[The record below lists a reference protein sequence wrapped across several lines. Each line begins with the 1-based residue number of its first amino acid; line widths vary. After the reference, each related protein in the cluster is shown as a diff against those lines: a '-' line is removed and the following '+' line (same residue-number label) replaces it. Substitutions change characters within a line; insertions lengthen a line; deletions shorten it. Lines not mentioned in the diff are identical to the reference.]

1 MSQAVAA
8 PSTGDCVIVGG
19 KSVVATGISGDLAGS
34 RRAVLA
40 GMLLGSVAIATPAV
54 AMTSQP
60 LGWAGA
66 VARWRSAKAAHKK
79 ASQAF
84 TVAQQN
90 YYMDRPSPLANIR
103 YLPDDSPETFN
114 ARVEQSNAEFAQTNK
129 ACRDRHRLDAL
140 EQASSDA
147 MIDADEALFALLDE
161 PAPNVAAIIVKIEL
175 ALAQGCE
182 VKDIAPV
189 LDDLRRMA
197 A

>member
-19 KSVVATGISGDLAGS
+19 KSVVATGIAGDFAGS

-40 GMLLGSVAIATPAV
+40 GMLLAPLAIAAPIPAL
-54 AMTSQP
+54 AGPSS
-60 LGWAGA
+60 GWTKA
-66 VARWRSAKAAHKK
+66 VTRWRSAEDAHKK

-84 TVAQQN
+84 TVAQHN
-90 YYMDRPSPLANIR
+90 YFKDRPSPLARMR
-103 YLPDDSPETFN
+103 YLPGDSPEIFN
-114 ARVEQSNAEFAQTNK
+114 ARVEQSNAEFAQANE
-129 ACRDRHRLDAL
+129 ACRSRHRLDAL

-147 MIDADEALFALLDE
+147 MIDADEALFALFDE
-161 PAPNVAAIIVKIEL
+161 PAPDVPAIIMKIEL
-175 ALAQGCE
+175 ALEQGCD
-182 VKDIAPV
+182 VKAIAPV

>member
-19 KSVVATGISGDLAGS
+19 KSVVATGIAGDFAGS

-40 GMLLGSVAIATPAV
+40 GMLLAPVAIAAPMTAQAGLSSGWTKAV
-54 AMTSQP
+54 T
-60 LGWAGA
+60 
-66 VARWRSAKAAHKK
+66 RWRSAEVAHKK

-84 TVAQQN
+84 SVAQQN
-90 YYMDRPSPLANIR
+90 YYKDRPSPLASIR
-103 YLPDDSPETFN
+103 YLPSDSPETFN
-114 ARVEQSNAEFAQTNK
+114 ARVEQSNAEFAQAND
-129 ACRDRHRLDAL
+129 ACRLRYRLDEL
-140 EQASSDA
+140 EQASSEA

-161 PAPNVAAIIVKIEL
+161 PAPDVTAIIMKIEL
-175 ALAQGCE
+175 ALEQCCD

-189 LDDLRRMA
+189 LGDLRRMA